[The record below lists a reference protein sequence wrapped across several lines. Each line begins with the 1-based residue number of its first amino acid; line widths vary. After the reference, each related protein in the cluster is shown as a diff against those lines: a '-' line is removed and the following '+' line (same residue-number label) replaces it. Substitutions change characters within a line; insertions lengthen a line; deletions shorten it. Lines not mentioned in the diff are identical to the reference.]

1 MVAAYRVL
9 GIAAATGRIGYALL
23 SDGDL
28 VDWGMSRPASLSPEL
43 SAAQTKEWLTMFQ
56 PEVVVTEKLS
66 ASCRKRGR
74 TLALIPAI
82 SQAASE
88 AGALSVSVERI
99 QGYKDKYAEAQALA
113 RLFPALSNQIPPKP
127 PIWLP
132 EPRPM
137 IIFEALALALSVR
150 QPEDI

>member
-1 MVAAYRVL
+1 MVAAYKVL

-66 ASCRKRGR
+66 ASCRKRGL

-82 SQAASE
+82 NEAAKE
-88 AGALSVSVERI
+88 AGALTVSVERVN
-99 QGYKDKYAEAQALA
+99 GYKNKYAEARALV
-113 RLFPALSNQIPPKP
+113 RRFPDLSDHVPKTP

-150 QPEDI
+150 QPEDV